1 MMAWQHDGMKETAA
15 EIDDRV
21 EIKVVG
27 KSGQISLG
35 KSYAGKMLRLERR
48 QDGTVVLTAV
58 AMVPESQLWTLRQ
71 PHRSR
76 IQRGLTWAAKTPPL
90 ETDIDKLLKPR
101 RSRAGRKR
109 ARG

>member
-1 MMAWQHDGMKETAA
+1 MKDSTATA
-15 EIDDRV
+15 TALDDRI

-35 KSYAGKMLRLERR
+35 KSYAGKTLRLERR
-48 QDGTVVLTAV
+48 DDGTVVLTAV
-58 AMVPESQLWTLRQ
+58 AMVPESQLWTLKE

-76 IQRGLTWAAKTPPL
+76 IERGLTWAAQTRPA
-90 ETDIDKLLKPR
+90 ETHLDDLMKPR
-101 RSRAGRKR
+101 VSKAGRKR